1 MAEPAVRNARQV
13 VRRPALSH
21 TGSVAGASPHRM
33 RRNRIQPN
41 KRTYTVI
48 HRQRL
53 VRAIDVYLRWCYRH
67 STAARTSELAARLGV
82 LPQYL
87 SWIAP
92 TILAK
97 PLRVA
102 LREKQLQE
110 AERLLRHTPLS
121 VEDVARRSAFGTPS
135 TLYRWFI
142 DKHGIAPAAFREL
155 KN

>member
-1 MAEPAVRNARQV
+1 MAEPAKQV
-13 VRRPALSH
+13 APRLRFPH
-21 TGSVAGASPHRM
+21 TGSVTAVSPQRM
-33 RRNRIQPN
+33 RNRIPPN
-41 KRTYTVI
+41 LRTYSII

-53 VRAIDVYLRWCYRH
+53 IRAIDVYLRWCYRH
-67 STAARTSELAARLGV
+67 KTAARTSELAARLGI

-92 TILAK
+92 TILKK

-102 LREKQLQE
+102 LREKQLIE

-121 VEDVARRSAFGTPS
+121 VEEIALRSAFGVPS
-135 TLYRWFI
+135 TLYRWFV

-155 KN
+155 KK

>member
-1 MAEPAVRNARQV
+1 
-13 VRRPALSH
+13 
-21 TGSVAGASPHRM
+21 M

-53 VRAIDVYLRWCYRH
+53 MRAIDVYLRWCYRH
-67 STAARTSELAARLGV
+67 KTAARTSELAARLGV

-92 TILAK
+92 TILKK

-102 LREKQLQE
+102 LREKQLEE
-110 AERLLRHTPLS
+110 AERLLCLGVLS
-121 VEDVARRSAFGTPS
+121 VDEIAICSAFGTPS
-135 TLYRWFI
+135 TFYRWFI
-142 DKHGIAPAAFREL
+142 AKHGLSPSAFREL
-155 KN
+155 KK